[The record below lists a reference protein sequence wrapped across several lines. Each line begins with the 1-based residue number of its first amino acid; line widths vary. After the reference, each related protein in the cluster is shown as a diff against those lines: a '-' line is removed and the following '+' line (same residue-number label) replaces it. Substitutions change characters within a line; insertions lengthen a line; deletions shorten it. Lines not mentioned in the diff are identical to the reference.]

1 MQLPPKLDKSALWQR
16 LTWIADPVKFLDT
29 VARQHPDLCEVKT
42 VGFGNEYILVNHPEA
57 VKEILS
63 SNRQKLFASSKNNGI
78 LRPVVGDRSVIMLD
92 GNPHRQRRKLLLPPF
107 HGERMA
113 TYSRSIVELTHKA
126 FGGSIVGETFTVR
139 DLAQDISLQT
149 ILRVV
154 YGMSG
159 GERTQELKRLISEMA
174 DAFRSPLT
182 SAMLFFPQLQQDW
195 GRWSPWGY
203 FMNVRRAVDRL
214 IYAEIADC
222 REQNNTHGED
232 ILSMLMSARD
242 EAGQPMSDDELRDE
256 LLSLMFAGHETTAT
270 AIAWALYW
278 VHHLPEVKTRLLE
291 EIASLGTSPDPM
303 AIAKLPYLDAVCKET
318 LRIHP
323 VAMLT
328 FARVVQQ
335 PMQLLGYDL
344 EPGKVLM
351 GNIFSVHQREEIY
364 PDAKQFKPERF
375 LDARSL
381 APDGERHYSC
391 QRHASHD
398 FACFASCGSHR
409 FLEREFTSGEFLPFG
424 GGARRCI
431 GEALAKFELKLVLAT
446 VVSSYQLTLAGD
458 SPEKPQRRGVTLA
471 PADGVKMQFQGVK
484 ALEREY
490 VS

>member
-1 MQLPPKLDKSALWQR
+1 MHLPPKLDKSPLWQR
-16 LTWIADPVKFLDT
+16 LTWIIDPVKFLET

-42 VGFGNEYILVNHPEA
+42 VGFGKEYILVNHPEA
-57 VKEILS
+57 IKEILS
-63 SNRQKLFASSKNNGI
+63 SNRQKLFASSKNNSI
-78 LRPVVGDRSVIMLD
+78 LSPVVGDRSVMLLEGD
-92 GNPHRQRRKLLLPPF
+92 PHRQRRKLLLPPF

-113 TYSRSIVELTHKA
+113 TYSRSIVELTNEV
-126 FGGSIVGETFTVR
+126 FGGLSAGETFTAR

-154 YGMSG
+154 YGMSE
-159 GERTQELKRLISEMA
+159 GERARELKPSISEMA
-174 DAFRSPLT
+174 DVFRSPLT
-182 SAMLFFPQLQQDW
+182 SAILFFPQLQQDW
-195 GRWSPWGY
+195 GSWSPWGY
-203 FMNVRRAVDRL
+203 FMKVRRAIDKL
-214 IYAEIADC
+214 IYAEISHR
-222 REQNNTHGED
+222 REQDDIHGED

-242 EAGQPMSDDELRDE
+242 EAGQPMSDNELRDE

-270 AIAWALYW
+270 AISWALYW
-278 VHHLPEVKTRLLE
+278 VHHLPEVKTKLLE
-291 EIASLGTSPDPM
+291 EIASLGASPDPM

-351 GNIFSVHQREEIY
+351 GNIFSVHRREDIY

-375 LDARSL
+375 L
-381 APDGERHYSC
+381 
-391 QRHASHD
+391 
-398 FACFASCGSHR
+398 
-409 FLEREFTSGEFLPFG
+409 EREFTGGEFIPFG

-446 VVSSYQLTLAGD
+446 VVSGYQLTLVGD
-458 SPEKPQRRGVTLA
+458 SPEKPQRRGVTLS
-471 PADGVKMQFQGVK
+471 PAGGVKMQFQGIK
-484 ALEREY
+484 TLARREY
-490 VS
+490 VR

>member
-1 MQLPPKLDKSALWQR
+1 MHLPPKLDKSSLWQR
-16 LTWIADPVKFLDT
+16 FTWIADPIKFLDT

-57 VKEILS
+57 IKEILS
-63 SNRQKLFASSKNNGI
+63 SNRQKLFASSKNNSI
-78 LRPVVGDRSVIMLD
+78 LSPVVGDRSIILLE

-107 HGERMA
+107 HGERMT

-126 FGGSIVGETFTVR
+126 FGGLIAGETFTVR

-154 YGMSG
+154 YGMSE
-159 GERTQELKRLISEMA
+159 GERTQELKLLISKMA

-195 GRWSPWGY
+195 GSWSPWGY
-203 FMNVRRAVDRL
+203 FMRVRRAVDRL
-214 IYAEIADC
+214 IYAEISYR
-222 REQNNTHGED
+222 REQDNIYGED

-278 VHHLPEVKTRLLE
+278 VHRLPKVKARLLE
-291 EIASLGTSPDPM
+291 EIDSLGASPEPM
-303 AIAKLPYLDAVCKET
+303 AMPSASSAIAKLPYLDAVCKET
-318 LRIHP
+318 LRIYP

-351 GNIFSVHQREEIY
+351 GNIFSVHQREDIY

-375 LDARSL
+375 L
-381 APDGERHYSC
+381 
-391 QRHASHD
+391 
-398 FACFASCGSHR
+398 
-409 FLEREFTSGEFLPFG
+409 EREFTGGEFIPFG
-424 GGARRCI
+424 GGARRCV

-446 VVSSYQLTLAGD
+446 VVSRYQLTLAGERA
-458 SPEKPQRRGVTLA
+458 EKPQRRGVTLA

-484 ALEREY
+484 ALANSEC
-490 VS
+490 VM